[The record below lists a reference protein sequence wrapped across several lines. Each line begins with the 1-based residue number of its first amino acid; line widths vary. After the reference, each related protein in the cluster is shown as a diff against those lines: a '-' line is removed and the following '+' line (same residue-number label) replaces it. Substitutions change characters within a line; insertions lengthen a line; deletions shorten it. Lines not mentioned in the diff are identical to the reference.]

1 MSNKTKIKELLKK
14 GVNYVYYPYTAAPS
28 FDQLLDQERWHAESL
43 SEVRDNI
50 ASERRCSVED
60 LDIDS
65 YVFYELEEELRSIHV
80 AKITALKKPYFGK
93 ALDMIH
99 SITSDIYPHLPYEGE
114 IGYQK
119 CSVQILDNDYATVWV
134 KWGDKYNCELK
145 DLPILPLTTIADTI
159 ITEADDAKT
168 NTDN

>member
-14 GVNYVYYPYTAAPS
+14 GVNYVYYPNCAGLT
-28 FDQLLDQERWHAESL
+28 FEQLLEQPRWHAKTL

-65 YVFYELEEELRSIHV
+65 YVFYDLEEELRNIHV
-80 AKITALKKPYFGK
+80 AKITALKKPYLGK

-99 SITSDIYPHLPYEGE
+99 SITQDIYPHLPYEGE
-114 IGYQK
+114 IGYHK
-119 CSVQILDNDYATVWV
+119 CSVKIIPNDFQTVWV
-134 KWGDKYNCELK
+134 KWGDKYDCELK
-145 DLPILPLTTIADTI
+145 DLPVLALTTIADTI
-159 ITEADDAKT
+159 ITEADYEK
-168 NTDN
+168 NL

>member
-1 MSNKTKIKELLKK
+1 MSNKTKINELIKK
-14 GVNYVYYPYTAAPS
+14 GVNYVYYPYLAAPS
-28 FDQLLDQERWHAESL
+28 FEQLLEQPRWHAKDL

-50 ASERRCSVED
+50 ASERRCSVDD

-65 YVFYELEEELRSIHV
+65 YVLYDLEEDLWDIHV
-80 AKITALKKPYFGK
+80 NKIKALKKPYFGK

-99 SITSDIYPHLPYEGE
+99 SITQDIYPHLPYEGE

-119 CSVQILDNDYATVWV
+119 CSVKILDNDFATVWV
-134 KWGDKYNCELK
+134 KWGDKYDCELK

-159 ITEADDAKT
+159 ITEADYEK
-168 NTDN
+168 NL